1 MMKKVLIC
9 LLAAMLFAAPVL
21 AEDFSLEGTIVATRS
36 TAVLAASAGVVQDVL
51 VQAGDRVTVGTEVAS
66 LMETITYA
74 ETSGIVTIF
83 GASGDKTDTLVDRYG
98 AVAYIKPDVLYTVTA
113 STKNAYEAL
122 KNKIITLGETVYIRS
137 VNDVKR
143 TGVGKVTS
151 VDGTS
156 YTVEVTQGNLS
167 VSDSVNVF
175 RSSNYDNTSRLGKG
189 TASYCYPE
197 AYTATGAISRI
208 LVEDGAY
215 VRKGTPLF
223 STVDAAAAYGNR
235 ITSTVSGIVASL
247 AVTPGTAVEAGAL
260 VATIYPQDAIMVEIL
275 ADEYD
280 LRSIAVGQ
288 SVNVAFSN
296 GVTAKGKVE
305 RISGLQYVSEVTE
318 TDSEEDE
325 EDETVYFPVYVS
337 FQTNAPIAC
346 GMSAKVTLAE

>member
-1 MMKKVLIC
+1 MMKKGLIC
-9 LLAAMLFAAPVL
+9 LLAAMLFVGAAL
-21 AEDFSLEGTIVATRS
+21 AEDFSLEGTVVATRS

-51 VQAGDRVTVGTEVAS
+51 VQPGDRVAAGAEVAS

-74 ETSGIVTIF
+74 ETSGVVTIF
-83 GASGDKTDTLVDRYG
+83 GASGEKTDTLVERYG
-98 AVAYIKPDVLYTVTA
+98 AVAYIKPDVLYTVSA

-151 VDGTS
+151 INGTS
-156 YTVEVTQGNLS
+156 YTVEVTQGNLA
-167 VSDSVNVF
+167 VSDSVNIF
-175 RSSNYDNTSRLGKG
+175 RSSNYDASSRLGKG
-189 TASYCYPE
+189 SATYCYPE
-197 AYTATGAISRI
+197 AYTATGALSRI
-208 LVEDGAY
+208 LVKDGAY

-260 VATIYPQDAIMVEIL
+260 VATVYPDDALMVEIL

-280 LRSIAVGQ
+280 LRSLAVGQ
-288 SVNVAFSN
+288 SVTVTFSN
-296 GVTAKGKVE
+296 GVTAQGQVA
-305 RISGLQYVSEVTE
+305 RISGLQYVPETTE
-318 TDSEEDE
+318 ADTEEEEED
-325 EDETVYFPVYVS
+325 DTAYFPVYVS
-337 FQTNAPIAC
+337 FQTDAPIAC
-346 GMSAKVTLAE
+346 GMTAKVTSAE